1 MNEHEI
7 KYKVPNYCPTCNSIV
22 ETGVLFSYTFD
33 VTYTDELQNQGTA
46 VILGKCLNCN
56 RPFLSQ
62 EEFQNIEEH
71 SWANDQFQ
79 LFPLTDNVALK
90 NAPDI
95 VINPYKEAQKCFR
108 AQAYE
113 ACVIMCRKGIEAICT
128 DKGKTKGNLADKLK
142 KLKDNHILEETF
154 YKWSN
159 ELRLIGNDGAHSHDQ
174 IIDKQ
179 NAKDAIDFFDALITY
194 LYHLVDQYNKL
205 KTRRTKQ

>member
-1 MNEHEI
+1 MNEPEI

-22 ETGVLFSYTFD
+22 ETGVLFTYTYD

-62 EEFQNIEEH
+62 EDFQNIEEH
-71 SWANDQFQ
+71 SWTNDQFQ

-113 ACVIMCRKGIEAICT
+113 ACVIM
-128 DKGKTKGNLADKLK
+128 
-142 KLKDNHILEETF
+142 
-154 YKWSN
+154 
-159 ELRLIGNDGAHSHDQ
+159 
-174 IIDKQ
+174 
-179 NAKDAIDFFDALITY
+179 
-194 LYHLVDQYNKL
+194 
-205 KTRRTKQ
+205 